1 MNPRRRQALLWTAG
15 IIIAGLIIRRAPLH
29 LPLTVTKYGGSLLW
43 AAMVYAIFV
52 ALFPRRSPLELG
64 IAASIFAL
72 AIEFFK
78 LVHTPAIDAFR
89 LTLAG
94 QLLIGRF
101 FSYADILA
109 YWVAITA
116 FAVIDNAK
124 LASDSFKEA

>member
-1 MNPRRRQALLWTAG
+1 MNRRRRQALLWTVG